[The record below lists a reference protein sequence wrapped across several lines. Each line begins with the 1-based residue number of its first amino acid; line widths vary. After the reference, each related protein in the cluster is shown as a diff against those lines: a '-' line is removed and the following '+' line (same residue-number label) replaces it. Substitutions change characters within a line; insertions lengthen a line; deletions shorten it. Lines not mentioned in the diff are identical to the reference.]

1 MGLLDKAKQAAQQA
15 AAAAKKGS
23 EQVQGKIEHAQTKK
37 KADELAQ
44 QLGYLVVRERTE
56 GTAAGAE
63 ADQLV
68 AEITALQAQMATSD
82 AATTAA
88 TGPAVAGSPGE
99 AAAPAATPPTSASQ
113 PAAGDF
119 KLD

>member
-15 AAAAKKGS
+15 AAAAKKGT
-23 EQVQGKIEHAQTKK
+23 EQVQGKIEQAQTKK
-37 KADELAQ
+37 KADELAG
-44 QLGYLVVRERTE
+44 QLGYLIVRERTE
-56 GTAAGAE
+56 GVPAGAE

-68 AEITALQAQMATSD
+68 AEITALQAQL
-82 AATTAA
+82 TAA
-88 TGPAVAGSPGE
+88 EAEASSTNGGSTTPVAPPPV
-99 AAAPAATPPTSASQ
+99 APPTSASE